1 IIIWSLTIMQ
11 LFQQMSPN
19 LLLKEKNN
27 NNAND
32 AKSYANDTKQFSQDS
47 HSVRN
52 FSIMLSDE
60 ALEDD
65 LEIEEDIDNLPI

>member
-1 IIIWSLTIMQ
+1 MPLS
-11 LFQQMSPN
+11 QQISPN
-19 LLLKEKNN
+19 LLLKEKNKD
-27 NNAND
+27 NAND
-32 AKSYANDTKQFSQDS
+32 AKSHANAAKISSHDS
-47 HSVRN
+47 HNFRN

>member
-1 IIIWSLTIMQ
+1 MP
-11 LFQQMSPN
+11 LFPKTSPN

-27 NNAND
+27 D
-32 AKSYANDTKQFSQDS
+32 ESELLYG
-47 HSVRN
+47 
-52 FSIMLSDE
+52 E